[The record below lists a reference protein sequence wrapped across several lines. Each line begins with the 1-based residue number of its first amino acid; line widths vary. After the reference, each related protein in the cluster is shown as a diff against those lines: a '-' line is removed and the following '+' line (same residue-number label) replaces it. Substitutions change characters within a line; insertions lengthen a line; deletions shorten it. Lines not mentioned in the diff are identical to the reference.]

1 MFFRHQKQSKKG
13 CIFCAQ
19 FALYFVFYPLSY
31 GFQATDLLQKRQD
44 LFQRTILY
52 LL

>member
-13 CIFCAQ
+13 SIFCAQ
-19 FALYFVFYPLSY
+19 FALHFVSYPLSY
-31 GFQATDLLQKRQD
+31 GFQATSLLQKRQD